1 MNHEDAA
8 AELHATIQQQ
18 TSPIHHHAE
27 DATGAPLPV
36 VEKAGFEDAEF
47 GSAYSGEEEPTEH
60 DKKTLRR
67 IGDKFPASAYL
78 IAVVELC
85 ERFTY
90 YGCQGLFQNYI
101 NNRPDG
107 SDGPRGLG
115 LGHAGA
121 TGLNVFFQFFCYVT
135 PILGAIVA
143 DQYLGKYNT
152 ILVFAVIYW
161 FGLVILWTTSLP
173 IAIENGAALGGYVAA
188 IIVIGIGTGGIKS
201 NIAPLIADQYT
212 RKKMALSTDPKTG
225 ERVIIDPAIT
235 FQRIYMMFYA
245 CINVG
250 CLSLLATPFMEMY
263 EGFWTAYLMCF
274 LMFCI
279 GIVVLII
286 SKKYYIV
293 RPPQGSVITDAFKAI
308 GLMIVA
314 RDTNAAKPSWREA
327 HGKTKPVPWN
337 DHFIEEL
344 KRALRA
350 CKVFAFYPV
359 FWVCYSQ
366 FSSNFVSQ
374 AGQMQGYGMPN
385 DLMQNFDPISIIVF
399 IPILDMVVY
408 PILRKFKIELKPIAR
423 ITIGFFFGSIC
434 LAYAA
439 IVQHIIYSSGPCYG
453 QPSQCPDKKNNVHI
467 AVQTPAYVFIGL
479 AEIFISVTGLEY
491 AYTKAPPNM
500 KSFVQSLY
508 LFTSAIGSA
517 ISEALVPATGD
528 PAIMWMYTGVSI
540 VAALTGVIFWFI
552 FNHYDNQEEEMNAL
566 EEAPADEKHV
576 D

>member
-1 MNHEDAA
+1 
-8 AELHATIQQQ
+8 
-18 TSPIHHHAE
+18 
-27 DATGAPLPV
+27 
-36 VEKAGFEDAEF
+36 
-47 GSAYSGEEEPTEH
+47 
-60 DKKTLRR
+60 
-67 IGDKFPASAYL
+67 
-78 IAVVELC
+78 
-85 ERFTY
+85 
-90 YGCQGLFQNYI
+90 
-101 NNRPDG
+101 
-107 SDGPRGLG
+107 
-115 LGHAGA
+115 
-121 TGLNVFFQFFCYVT
+121 
-135 PILGAIVA
+135 
-143 DQYLGKYNT
+143 
-152 ILVFAVIYW
+152 
-161 FGLVILWTTSLP
+161 
-173 IAIENGAALGGYVAA
+173 
-188 IIVIGIGTGGIKS
+188 
-201 NIAPLIADQYT
+201 
-212 RKKMALSTDPKTG
+212 MALSTDPKTG

-314 RDTNAAKPSWREA
+314 RDTNAAKPSWRET

-479 AEIFISVTGLEY
+479 AEIFISGE
-491 AYTKAPPNM
+491 
-500 KSFVQSLY
+500 F
-508 LFTSAIGSA
+508 
-517 ISEALVPATGD
+517 PATNTNLLLYEQSANVYPHSHRSRIRLHQS
-528 PAIMWMYTGVSI
+528 PAEHEVLRAVPLPLHLGHRIR
-540 VAALTGVIFWFI
+540 
-552 FNHYDNQEEEMNAL
+552 H
-566 EEAPADEKHV
+566 
-576 D
+576 

>member
-1 MNHEDAA
+1 
-8 AELHATIQQQ
+8 LLIPTAT
-18 TSPIHHHAE
+18 
-27 DATGAPLPV
+27 
-36 VEKAGFEDAEF
+36 
-47 GSAYSGEEEPTEH
+47 
-60 DKKTLRR
+60 
-67 IGDKFPASAYL
+67 
-78 IAVVELC
+78 
-85 ERFTY
+85 
-90 YGCQGLFQNYI
+90 GCQGLFQNYI
-101 NNRPDG
+101 NNNPDG
-107 SDGPRGLG
+107 RDGPAGLG

-161 FGLVILWTTSLP
+161 VGLVILWTTSLP
-173 IAIENGAALGGYVAA
+173 VAIESGAALGGYVAA
-188 IIVIGIGTGGIKS
+188 IIVIGFGTGGIKS

-212 RKKMALSTDPKTG
+212 RKKMAISTIPKTG

-274 LMFCI
+274 LMFCM

-314 RDTNAAKPSWREA
+314 RNTAAAKPSWRAA

-374 AGQMQGYGMPN
+374 AGQMEGHGMPN

-423 ITIGFFFGSIC
+423 ITIGFLFGALC
-434 LAYAA
+434 LMYAA
-439 IVQHIIYSSGPCYG
+439 IVQHIIYSAGPCYG
-453 QPSQCPDKKNNVHI
+453 SPGKCAAGMDGASPLPNHVHI
-467 AVQTPAYVFIGL
+467 AVQTPAYVLIGL
-479 AEIFISVTGLEY
+479 AEIFISG
-491 AYTKAPPNM
+491 K
-500 KSFVQSLY
+500 
-508 LFTSAIGSA
+508 
-517 ISEALVPATGD
+517 
-528 PAIMWMYTGVSI
+528 
-540 VAALTGVIFWFI
+540 
-552 FNHYDNQEEEMNAL
+552 
-566 EEAPADEKHV
+566 
-576 D
+576 

>member
-1 MNHEDAA
+1 METQFRKTACV
-8 AELHATIQQQ
+8 LTAT
-18 TSPIHHHAE
+18 
-27 DATGAPLPV
+27 
-36 VEKAGFEDAEF
+36 
-47 GSAYSGEEEPTEH
+47 
-60 DKKTLRR
+60 
-67 IGDKFPASAYL
+67 
-78 IAVVELC
+78 
-85 ERFTY
+85 
-90 YGCQGLFQNYI
+90 GCQGLFQNYI
-101 NNRPDG
+101 NNNPDG
-107 SDGPRGLG
+107 RDGPAGLG

-152 ILVFAVIYW
+152 ILVFAGIYW
-161 FGLVILWTTSLP
+161 VGLIILWTTSLP

-188 IIVIGIGTGGIKS
+188 IIVIGFGTGGIKS

-212 RKKMALSTDPKTG
+212 RKKMALSTIPKTG

-250 CLSLLATPFMEMY
+250 CLSLLATPFMEQY
-263 EGFWTAYLMCF
+263 EGFWTAYLMAF
-274 LMFCI
+274 LMFTM
-279 GIVVLII
+279 GVVVLIM

-314 RDTNAAKPSWREA
+314 RNTDAAKPSWRAA

-374 AGQMQGYGMPN
+374 AGQMEGHGMPN

-399 IPILDMVVY
+399 IPILDIVVY

-423 ITIGFFFGSIC
+423 ITIGFVFGALC
-434 LAYAA
+434 LMYAA
-439 IVQHIIYSSGPCYG
+439 IVQHIIYSAGPCFGSVGKCAAGMDG
-453 QPSQCPDKKNNVHI
+453 QSPLPNHVHI
-467 AVQTPAYVFIGL
+467 AVQTPAYVLIGL
-479 AEIFISVTGLEY
+479 AEIFISGKWLQPST
-491 AYTKAPPNM
+491 AYET
-500 KSFVQSLY
+500 
-508 LFTSAIGSA
+508 
-517 ISEALVPATGD
+517 
-528 PAIMWMYTGVSI
+528 
-540 VAALTGVIFWFI
+540 
-552 FNHYDNQEEEMNAL
+552 
-566 EEAPADEKHV
+566 
-576 D
+576 

>member
-1 MNHEDAA
+1 
-8 AELHATIQQQ
+8 
-18 TSPIHHHAE
+18 
-27 DATGAPLPV
+27 
-36 VEKAGFEDAEF
+36 
-47 GSAYSGEEEPTEH
+47 
-60 DKKTLRR
+60 
-67 IGDKFPASAYL
+67 
-78 IAVVELC
+78 
-85 ERFTY
+85 
-90 YGCQGLFQNYI
+90 
-101 NNRPDG
+101 
-107 SDGPRGLG
+107 
-115 LGHAGA
+115 
-121 TGLNVFFQFFCYVT
+121 VFFQFFCYVT

-161 FGLVILWTTSLP
+161 VGLVILWTTSLP
-173 IAIENGAALGGYVAA
+173 VAIENGAALGGYVAA
-188 IIVIGIGTGGIKS
+188 IIVIGFGTGGIKS

-235 FQRIYMMFYA
+235 YQRIYMMFYA

-279 GIVVLII
+279 GIVVLIV
-286 SKKYYIV
+286 SKKFYIV

-423 ITIGFFFGSIC
+423 ITIGFFFGAIC

-439 IVQHIIYSSGPCYG
+439 IVQHIIYNAGPCYG
-453 QPSQCPDKKNNVHI
+453 NPGGCPAGMNADGGALPNNVHI

-491 AYTKAPPNM
+491 AYTKAPPSM

-528 PAIMWMYTGVSI
+528 PAIMWMYTGVS
-540 VAALTGVIFWFI
+540 VTAALTGVLFYFL
-552 FNHYDNQEEEMNAL
+552 FRHYDEQEAEMNELDAYA
-566 EEAPADEKHV
+566 EKPANEKQV

>member
-1 MNHEDAA
+1 MLPPSSSSVS
-8 AELHATIQQQ
+8 EL
-18 TSPIHHHAE
+18 
-27 DATGAPLPV
+27 V
-36 VEKAGFEDAEF
+36 VSNPTCTFLLEKD
-47 GSAYSGEEEPTEH
+47 T
-60 DKKTLRR
+60 KKR
-67 IGDKFPASAYL
+67 IS
-78 IAVVELC
+78 
-85 ERFTY
+85 
-90 YGCQGLFQNYI
+90 
-101 NNRPDG
+101 
-107 SDGPRGLG
+107 SDNFL
-115 LGHAGA
+115 
-121 TGLNVFFQFFCYVT
+121 
-135 PILGAIVA
+135 
-143 DQYLGKYNT
+143 
-152 ILVFAVIYW
+152 
-161 FGLVILWTTSLP
+161 S
-173 IAIENGAALGGYVAA
+173 
-188 IIVIGIGTGGIKS
+188 
-201 NIAPLIADQYT
+201 APLIADQYT
-212 RKKMALSTDPKTG
+212 RKKMALGTDPKTG

-263 EGFWTAYLMCF
+263 TGFWTAYVMCF
-274 LMFCI
+274 CMFCI
-279 GIVVLII
+279 GIVVLVM

-308 GLMIVA
+308 GLMIIA
-314 RDTNAAKPSWREA
+314 RDTNAAKPSWRAA

-423 ITIGFFFGSIC
+423 ITIGFFFGAIC

-453 QPSQCPDKKNNVHI
+453 HPSDCPDKKNNVHI

-479 AEIFISVTGLEY
+479 AEIFISGEFLPQYLISVLCEQP
-491 AYTKAPPNM
+491 ANMHSPSHRSRIRLHQSAP
-500 KSFVQSLY
+500 KHEILR
-508 LFTSAIGSA
+508 A
-517 ISEALVPATGD
+517 VPL
-528 PAIMWMYTGVSI
+528 PLHFRHRIR
-540 VAALTGVIFWFI
+540 
-552 FNHYDNQEEEMNAL
+552 H
-566 EEAPADEKHV
+566 
-576 D
+576 